1 MRDPD
6 PASPAVRAQTVTSKK
21 KTHTKKKTRGVF
33 IFHLRL
39 QEGGKKSSPIDDT
52 AQRRVCTNGVKT
64 LKKKLLSM
72 KRLIGGQSPLRDSSS
87 STGETTLLRAPVLL
101 SLPSSAVTSAK
112 AVLGNG
118 TTYLALL

>member
-1 MRDPD
+1 
-6 PASPAVRAQTVTSKK
+6 
-21 KTHTKKKTRGVF
+21 
-33 IFHLRL
+33 
-39 QEGGKKSSPIDDT
+39 
-52 AQRRVCTNGVKT
+52 
-64 LKKKLLSM
+64 M